1 MTPTKVRGQLH
12 IEMAFSSHHI
22 GTWLLITPMIFSIFK
37 LFLNIHTHHQLLF
50 ILGPVTGFVSV
61 HYSFKWCTVIGGLLA
76 GLGMTMSSLTTS
88 VELLLLTYSFVMGM
102 VTNFKAPITD

>member
-1 MTPTKVRGQLH
+1 MTTTYRDGILQP
-12 IEMAFSSHHI
+12 SHRDVASDY
-22 GTWLLITPMIFSIFK
+22 PMIFSIFK

-102 VTNFKAPITD
+102 VTKFKAPITD